1 MQVLSS
7 YMWLVVYHIR
17 QCTSRILLAGLMP
30 FLGKE
35 GFELDLT
42 GEGEKLNIGDIFEAL
57 GDFRA

>member
-1 MQVLSS
+1 
-7 YMWLVVYHIR
+7 MWLVVYHIR